1 MTVSTFIV
9 VNRYKQHACLLF
21 HWFWLIYTHVLLLL
35 WSAFSNHVY
44 PVGSIVWT
52 FDGYP
57 LYHKLLEY
65 LMPWYLS
72 GQSFMTRLKLAW
84 KELVKGTMNIGKMK
98 RVGLQMT
105 WVRKR
110 TKYQMCTGRHGIQVG
125 HKPCGTLR
133 QLSMP
138 PKDPLPNSLKSDVV
152 YRADCKGCTAY
163 YVGET
168 RKTLQSQICIH
179 QGAV

>member
-1 MTVSTFIV
+1 
-9 VNRYKQHACLLF
+9 
-21 HWFWLIYTHVLLLL
+21 
-35 WSAFSNHVY
+35 
-44 PVGSIVWT
+44 
-52 FDGYP
+52 
-57 LYHKLLEY
+57 
-65 LMPWYLS
+65 MPWYLS

-98 RVGLQMT
+98 RVSLQRT

-110 TKYQMCTGRHGIQVG
+110 TKYQMCIGRHGIQVG

-133 QLSMP
+133 QLLMP
-138 PKDPLPNSLKSDVV
+138 PKGPLPRSDVV

-168 RKTLQSQICIH
+168 RKTLQSQISKH
-179 QGAV
+179 QGAVRGRETTSFIWMLPAETCHRFDFENAKAVDHDRFNGERIWAWICLQDHKQPVGAPRSRYNTKRSR